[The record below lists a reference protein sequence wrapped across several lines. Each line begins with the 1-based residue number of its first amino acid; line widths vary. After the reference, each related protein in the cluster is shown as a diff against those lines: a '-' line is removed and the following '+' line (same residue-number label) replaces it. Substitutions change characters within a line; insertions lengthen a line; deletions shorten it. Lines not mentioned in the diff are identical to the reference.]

1 MKQVIQ
7 LILFTGILIG
17 LPLAGVTLAG
27 HDPSRYLAFPP
38 ATGRVEHLPFSWI
51 AFVTIALL
59 VIAAL
64 VPFFLLLLKWIR
76 KGEGGEAPTA
86 DYSLTGRETNPAP
99 FPAWGWVGVT
109 LLPLF
114 WILAW
119 TRFEWFA
126 PFQRYTFTPLW
137 LCFIIIVNA
146 LTFRRGGY
154 SLVTHRPA
162 FLLTLFPISALFW
175 WFFEYLNRF
184 VANWYYVGGG
194 ALSGERYFLEATLA
208 FSTVLP
214 AVLSTRELLL
224 TFPLFSRPFSRTAT
238 LPMDSP
244 TGRFF
249 PAMVGLGAL
258 ALVGVFPEYLFPFLW
273 VAPLLLWHSL
283 QELRGYRNRVAR
295 GIISG
300 DWTLFWA
307 SAMAALVCGLFWE
320 TWNYWSLAKWIY
332 SIPMVDRFHIFEMP
346 LLGYAGYLPFGL
358 EIALIGEEVDLF
370 FDRFIDRNKPI

>member
-1 MKQVIQ
+1 MKQILQ

-38 ATGRVEHLPFSWI
+38 TTGYVEHLPFSWT
-51 AFVTIALL
+51 AFILIGLL

-64 VPFFLLLLKWIR
+64 APFLVLLLKWIR
-76 KGEGGEAPTA
+76 QGKPGEASTA
-86 DYSLTGRETNPAP
+86 DYSFTGREIKPAS
-99 FPAWGWVGVT
+99 FPAWAWIGVI
-109 LLPLF
+109 LLPLLWF
-114 WILAW
+114 MAW

-126 PFQRYTFTPLW
+126 SFQRYTFTPLW
-137 LCFIIIVNA
+137 LCYIIIVNG
-146 LTFRRGGY
+146 LTFRRSGY
-154 SLVTHRPA
+154 SLVTHRPG
-162 FLLTLFPISALFW
+162 LLAALFPVSAFFW

-194 ALSGERYFLEATLA
+194 TLSGERYFFEATLA

-224 TFPLFSRPFSRTAT
+224 TFPVFSRPFRRTVS
-238 LPMDSP
+238 LPMDSRA
-244 TGRFF
+244 GRFL
-249 PAMVGLGAL
+249 PGLIGLAAL
-258 ALVGVFPEYLFPFLW
+258 SLVGVFPEYLFPFLW

-283 QELRGYRNRVAR
+283 QELRGYRNRVAG
-295 GIISG
+295 GIIRG
-300 DWTLFWA
+300 DWTLFWV
-307 SAMAALVCGLFWE
+307 SAAAALVCGIFWE

-332 SIPMVDRFHIFEMP
+332 SIPLVDRFPVFEMP

-358 EIALIGEEVDLF
+358 EIALIGDEVDLHF
-370 FDRFIDRNKPI
+370 N